1 MADRRPRLAVDPPV
15 AARIAALQRII
26 AGCVVQ
32 TTGEAGQRV
41 TKFQRP
47 TGTQDVL
54 PEDQAYWLWIV
65 NTAREVA
72 ARYGCQSID
81 VPLYEYTELFARG
94 VGAGTDI
101 VEKEMF
107 TFRPRPESHQIT
119 LRPEFTAG
127 IARAYLQNGMGSW
140 PQPVKLVTFGPVFR
154 YERPQANRFRQHSQ
168 FNVEIIGESDPL
180 VDFEVMSLLWDY
192 FSALGLTGLRFQ
204 LNSIG
209 SIEAR
214 RTFVRDVLAP
224 YLEERRRELP
234 AVDLERLAKNPLRV
248 LDSKEAP
255 TLPIIADAPRLTDYL
270 DGESRDH
277 FLELQRYLRRAGMD
291 FDLNPMLVRGLDYYT
306 RTVFEIHVEGIG
318 AQSALC
324 GGGRYDGLME
334 LLGGAP
340 TPGVGFGSGIE
351 RCIAVLRQSGLEP
364 TSSTVCDLW
373 LVYFDLPTKQACVD
387 IATRL
392 RRAGASVQMSYGMKG
407 LRKQVSVGG
416 AHARFVGIIG
426 ETELALGTISMK
438 NTQTQDQRSISLA
451 SLDGILAVIR
461 DSGD

>member
-1 MADRRPRLAVDPPV
+1 M
-15 AARIAALQRII
+15 
-26 AGCVVQ
+26 
-32 TTGEAGQRV
+32 

-168 FNVEIIGESDPL
+168 FNVEVIGESDPL

-209 SIEAR
+209 SLEAR

-248 LDSKEAP
+248 LDSKEVP

-270 DGESRDH
+270 DEESRDH
-277 FLELQRYLRRAGMD
+277 FLDLQRYLRRAGMD

-306 RTVFEIHVEGIG
+306 RTVFEVHIEGIG

-324 GGGRYDGLME
+324 GGGRYDGLIE
-334 LLGGAP
+334 LLGGVP

-351 RCIAVLRQSGLEP
+351 RCIAVLRQFEIRPP
-364 TSSTVCDLW
+364 TPEKSDLW
-373 LVYFDLPTKQACVD
+373 LVYFDNPTRDACID
-387 IATRL
+387 MAIRL
-392 RRAGASVQMSYGMKG
+392 RREGLSVQMSYGMKSM
-407 LRKQVSVGG
+407 RRQMAAGG
-416 AHARFVGIIG
+416 ANARYVGIVG
-426 ETELALGTISMK
+426 DTELVDGTVSLKDM
-438 NTQTQDQRSISLA
+438 DSRSQATLLRGSLTA
-451 SLDGILAVIR
+451 SQLRCEGP
-461 DSGD
+461 